1 MGFNERQLEAIGH
14 VHGPMLVMA
23 GAGTGKTTV
32 LVERIVRLIER
43 GHAQPGQILAITF
56 TDNAAE
62 ELRRK
67 AQGRLRQQGRE
78 GGLLAARTFHAYGYD
93 LLQRCGKAFRVL
105 SKEDL
110 WIYLRRR
117 LPELELRHF
126 IKAAS
131 PAEFLT
137 HMLDF
142 FDRCHDELVRAE
154 RYEQYVAELARGL
167 HSLPRVSRSREAGS
181 LPREALLERCAE
193 IARVYRQ
200 VERMLAEDNLGTYG
214 MQIVNAV
221 ELLRQDAV
229 LLAAER
235 QRARFV
241 LIDEFQDCNVAQI
254 ELAQLVAGPEQNLF
268 AVGDPDQAIYRFRG
282 ASSAALDEFLRRFPG
297 ARGVTLEEN
306 YRSTASILRSAFAV
320 IQANPPMKAPAGAGP
335 DPIPQRGRKAGVPW
349 TAGPVFR
356 RMPLV
361 SARELRARTAARGE
375 MPQPAPMEVVLGS
388 GKRDEAADIAES
400 IHELQKQTPATA
412 QAQPSSSIR
421 GPQRARP
428 APAGLAGVVVPR
440 YAVLYRS
447 HAHRHEVAAELAARG
462 IPHQV
467 EGIDALDTPEVRE
480 LMAALRAIARDG
492 DSESLFRI
500 AALPLFRI
508 DPEVLR
514 ERLNAAGRESHFPTL
529 LSSVPGGEEV
539 LRAVEEGRAQAQAV
553 EMRAASVLEWAIGRF
568 GFNPENAGVKALRRF
583 AGEWES
589 KPITRTRQLAEFLDY
604 MKFLPEANGIL
615 PLRGKQETPPED
627 GDAVRLMTV
636 HAAKGLEFE
645 NVWVLRANSSSFPAH
660 YSEPLF
666 EFPQALRASPLVEDD
681 RIVHRQEERRL
692 FYVAMTRARERLIIH
707 ARRGQGSDS
716 TPAGF
721 LRPLLNHPGLAG
733 DLRRRGAR
741 STSSVSPPAVVGR
754 VSGAAAWLSRPP
766 RAHLQNIPLS
776 AHAVETYET
785 CPLKFKIERDWKVPG
800 RAAAAMTFG
809 NIMHT
814 ILRAYFDPARRDGS
828 LPPKEQAFEFFRAA
842 FAAARFDDPW
852 QRRLFEE
859 QGLRQL
865 ENFLQAS
872 QAMPPQVLAVEA
884 HFELVVG
891 GARVTGRMDR
901 VDQLEGGGVE
911 VVDYKT
917 GAPRSQEDAD
927 RSLQLSIYALA
938 AEQQWGRPLRLRFHN
953 LEDGSTVATMRER
966 AQREGVEARIQQ
978 VVAGIAAGNF
988 EPTPSYHCRRC
999 EYRGLCPAME
1009 ERLYSIEVRT
1019 ASEAS

>member
-1 MGFNERQLEAIGH
+1 MGFNQRQLEAIDH

-67 AQGRLRQQGRE
+67 AQGRLREQGLD
-78 GGLLAARTFHAYGYD
+78 GGPLAARTFHAYGYD
-93 LLQRCGKAFRVL
+93 LLHRCGKAFRVL

-137 HMLDF
+137 HILDF

-167 HSLPRVSRSREAGS
+167 HCLPRVSRSKEAGG
-181 LPREALLERCAE
+181 LQRQALLERCAE
-193 IARVYRQ
+193 IARVYRR
-200 VERMLAEDNLGTYG
+200 VERMLAEDNLGTFG

-221 ELLRQDAV
+221 ELLRQDAA

-241 LIDEFQDCNVAQI
+241 LIDEFQDSNVAQI

-282 ASSAALDEFLRRFPG
+282 ASSAAFEEFLRRFPG

-306 YRSTASILRSAFAV
+306 YRSTASILRCAFAV
-320 IQANPPMKAPAGAGP
+320 IQANPQVNAPAGAGP
-335 DPIPQRGRKAGVPW
+335 HSIPQPGTGTP
-349 TAGPVFR
+349 GPVFR
-356 RMPLV
+356 RRPLV
-361 SARELRARTAARGE
+361 SARELGARGAARGE
-375 MPQPAPMEVVLGS
+375 RPHPAPMEVVLGS
-388 GKRDEAADIAES
+388 GKRDEAADIALS
-400 IHELQKQTPATA
+400 IHELQKKTPATA
-412 QAQPSSSIR
+412 KAQPPSSI
-421 GPQRARP
+421 
-428 APAGLAGVVVPR
+428 PR

-480 LMAALRAIARDG
+480 LMAGLRAIARDG

-514 ERLNAAGRESHFPTL
+514 ERLNAAGRESHFPTVL
-529 LSSVPGGEEV
+529 GSVPGGEAV

-553 EMRAASVLEWAIGRF
+553 EMRAASVLEWVIGRF
-568 GFNPENAGVKALRRF
+568 GFDPESAGVKALRRF

-589 KPITRTRQLAEFLDY
+589 KPITATRQLAEFLDY

-627 GDAVRLMTV
+627 GDAVRLMTA

-666 EFPQALRASPLVEDD
+666 EFPQALRASPMVEDD
-681 RIVHRQEERRL
+681 RIVHREEERRL
-692 FYVAMTRARERLIIH
+692 FYVAMTRARDRLIIH

-721 LRPLLNHPGLAG
+721 LRPLLNDPSLAG

-741 STSSVSPPAVVGR
+741 RWSSMPAPAPAAVER
-754 VSGAAAWLSRPP
+754 APVSGAAAWLSRPP

-809 NIMHT
+809 NVMHT
-814 ILRAYFDPARRDGS
+814 VLRACFDPARQEGP
-828 LPPKEQAFEFFRAA
+828 LPPKEQVFEFFRAA
-842 FAAARFDDPW
+842 LAAARFDDPW

-865 ENFLQAS
+865 ENFIQAS

-884 HFELVVG
+884 HFELVAG
-891 GARVTGRMDR
+891 GTRVTGRMDR
-901 VDQLEGGGVE
+901 VDQLEGGGVA

-938 AEQQWGRPLRLRFHN
+938 AEQQWGRPLRLLFHN
-953 LEDGSTVATMRER
+953 LEDGSTVATIRER
-966 AQREGVEARIQQ
+966 AQREGAEARIQQ

-1009 ERLYSIEVRT
+1009 ERFYSIEVRT
-1019 ASEAS
+1019 AAEAS